1 MRNTS
6 RADRTAVRRGDLRT
20 LRRCYRYL
28 RPYRRFVAA
37 AALAM
42 VGINAI
48 VLITPQVVRIIVD
61 TGIRSGEQRTLTLG
75 IAALL
80 VLVLVKGVLTF
91 VQGRLVERS
100 SQGVAYD
107 LRRIIHGRL
116 TSLGFSFH
124 DTSESGQLLSRSV
137 QDVERIRFLTG
148 RASLRLIEGS
158 IFLVTT
164 AIVMVAMNP
173 TLAILALVSLPIL
186 AWRGI
191 AFGRIVRPLSM
202 RIQEQLAVMTTRLEQ
217 NLRGARIV
225 KGFAQEDREIER
237 FDREND
243 AWLALASDQARVT
256 SVNGPMF
263 TFIVQIATV
272 GIVGVGGFLIV
283 RDSLTF
289 GELVAFMTYLAQLAM
304 PVRMIGMIV
313 PVVGMAMASGER
325 IFEIVDA
332 TSEVHEDPNL
342 PDLPPIAGHVTF
354 QDVSF
359 AYPGR
364 GNSLHGV
371 DIDAKPGEV
380 IALLGET
387 GSGKSTVVNLI
398 PRFYDVTSGC
408 VRIDGYDVRRIRLSS
423 LRSQIGIVLQEST
436 LFATTIRENIRY
448 GRPDASDADV
458 EAAANAAQAH
468 GFISAMPDGYDTAV
482 GELGKT
488 LSGGQR
494 QRVAIARA
502 LLKDPRILVL
512 DDATSSVDSETEHLI
527 QIALERL
534 MAGRTSFVIAQRLST
549 LRMADRI
556 LVLEDGS
563 VAAQG
568 NHNELWERS
577 ELYRAIYERQMRQED
592 DRDR

>member
-1 MRNTS
+1 
-6 RADRTAVRRGDLRT
+6 
-20 LRRCYRYL
+20 
-28 RPYRRFVAA
+28 
-37 AALAM
+37 M

-217 NLRGARIV
+217 SLRGARIV

-332 TSEVHEDPNL
+332 TSEVAEDPNL
-342 PDLPPIAGHVTF
+342 PELPQVAGHVSF
-354 QDVSF
+354 QDVGF
-359 AYPGR
+359 AYSGR

-408 VRIDGYDVRRIRLSS
+408 VRIDGYDVRRVRLSS

-458 EAAANAAQAH
+458 EAAADAAQAH
-468 GFISAMPDGYDTAV
+468 EFIAAMPDGYDTPV

-527 QIALERL
+527 QVALERL

-556 LVLEDGS
+556 LVLEDGR

-568 NHNELWERS
+568 NHDELWERS

>member
-1 MRNTS
+1 
-6 RADRTAVRRGDLRT
+6 
-20 LRRCYRYL
+20 
-28 RPYRRFVAA
+28 
-37 AALAM
+37 
-42 VGINAI
+42 INAV

-61 TGIRSGEQRTLTLG
+61 GGIRNGDQRTLTIG

-80 VLVLVKGVLTF
+80 LLVLVRGVLTF

-107 LRRIIHGRL
+107 LRRIIHERL
-116 TSLGFSFH
+116 TSLSFSFH

-164 AIVMVAMNP
+164 AVVMVAMNP
-173 TLAILALVSLPIL
+173 TLALLALVSLPIL
-186 AWRGI
+186 AWRGV

-202 RIQEQLAVMTTRLEQ
+202 KIQEQLAVMTTRLEQ

-243 AWLALASDQARVT
+243 AWLSLASEQARVT

-332 TSEVHEDPNL
+332 TSEVREDAHLSEL
-342 PDLPPIAGHVTF
+342 PQVQGHVTF

-371 DIDAKPGEV
+371 DIEAKPGEV

-408 VRIDGYDVRRIRLSS
+408 VRIDGYDVRRVRLSS

-448 GRPDASDADV
+448 GRPDAGDGDV
-458 EAAANAAQAH
+458 EAAARAAQAH
-468 GFISAMPDGYDTAV
+468 EFIAAMSDGYNTKV

-527 QIALERL
+527 QLALERL
-534 MAGRTSFVIAQRLST
+534 MSGRTSFVIAQRLST

-556 LVLEDGS
+556 LVLEEGR

-568 NHNELWERS
+568 SHDELWDRS
-577 ELYRAIYERQMRQED
+577 ELYRAIYERQMRQEH